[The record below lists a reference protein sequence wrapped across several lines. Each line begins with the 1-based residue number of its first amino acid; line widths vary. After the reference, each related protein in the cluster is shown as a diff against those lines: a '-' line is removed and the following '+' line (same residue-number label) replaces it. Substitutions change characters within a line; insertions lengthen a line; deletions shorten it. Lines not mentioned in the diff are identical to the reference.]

1 MIFVGAGASRDAPAN
16 LPDFRQLT
24 SDIAAEAQAPVT
36 EDDLNQPDVFLGTLH
51 DRQVDVHQRVAAHI
65 GVSTSEPNR
74 LHHGLVNLAMAGQPV
89 RIVTTNY
96 DSHLSTVLSK
106 HGIQLE
112 EYRAPALPMGDDF
125 TGIVYLHGSLRQEP
139 KWLVVTDGDF
149 GRAYLRDAW
158 AARFLE
164 RMFARYTVLFVGYS
178 HGDVVMRYLE
188 RSLGPRACD
197 RYLLTPAP
205 EEPHWKALGVHSI
218 GYPIV
223 DGSHAALVDAI
234 ERWGSDAS
242 MGLLDHQQRIAQ
254 LVSAPPS
261 QVPEEASSGGC
272 GRRSSP
278 GAAVRRR
285 GPRRRVAT
293 VGGDATGVRSSVRSF
308 GAADGL

>member
-1 MIFVGAGASRDAPAN
+1 MWIREIDFPAPLIDAHRAGELVIFVGAGASRDAPAN

-36 EDDLNQPDVFLGTLH
+36 EDDLNQPGVFLGTLH

-164 RMFARYTVLFVGYS
+164 RMFA
-178 HGDVVMRYLE
+178 
-188 RSLGPRACD
+188 
-197 RYLLTPAP
+197 
-205 EEPHWKALGVHSI
+205 K
-218 GYPIV
+218 
-223 DGSHAALVDAI
+223 
-234 ERWGSDAS
+234 
-242 MGLLDHQQRIAQ
+242 
-254 LVSAPPS
+254 
-261 QVPEEASSGGC
+261 
-272 GRRSSP
+272 
-278 GAAVRRR
+278 
-285 GPRRRVAT
+285 
-293 VGGDATGVRSSVRSF
+293 
-308 GAADGL
+308 